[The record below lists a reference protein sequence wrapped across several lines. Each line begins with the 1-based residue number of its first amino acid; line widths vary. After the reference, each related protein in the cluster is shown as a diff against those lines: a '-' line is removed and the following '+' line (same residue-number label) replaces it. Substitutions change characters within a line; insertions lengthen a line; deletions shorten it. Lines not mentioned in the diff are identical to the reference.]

1 MTHVVRIS
9 NKKRGWTI
17 FQVTGSLVGAFFVFM
32 GCMMMINL
40 LQDPDNNV
48 ASVIVVSGFFIMMGL
63 VLWGAVVASALY
75 LKKKRAL
82 FITSFMTDEATRID
96 SDRESAAY
104 ELWLLVKKFT
114 QTEPM
119 WSKYKPVYNGYWLQS
134 MRTSL
139 RNIDKNKAEFGN
151 NKSS

>member
-40 LQDPDNNV
+40 IKDPHNDV
-48 ASVIVVSGFFIMMGL
+48 ARVIVLSGFFIMMGL
-63 VLWGAVVASALY
+63 ILWGAVVGTALY
-75 LKKKRAL
+75 LKKKRTL
-82 FITSFMTDEATRID
+82 FITAFMADEATKIY
-96 SDRESAAY
+96 SDREGAAY

-114 QTEPM
+114 QTELPPM
-119 WSKYKPVYNGYWLQS
+119 PK
-134 MRTSL
+134 
-139 RNIDKNKAEFGN
+139 
-151 NKSS
+151 

>member
-40 LQDPDNNV
+40 LKDPHNDV

-63 VLWGAVVASALY
+63 VLWGAVVGTALY
-75 LKKKRAL
+75 LKKKRTL
-82 FITSFMTDEATRID
+82 FITAFMADEATKIY
-96 SDRESAAY
+96 SDREGAAY

-114 QTEPM
+114 QTEPL
-119 WSKYKPVYNGYWLQS
+119 WSKYKSVYNGFWL
-134 MRTSL
+134 TKHA
-139 RNIDKNKAEFGN
+139 DKLEEYK
-151 NKSS
+151 